1 MKKENDE
8 LEYKREYVD
17 DVKKTV
23 VAFANSMGGL
33 LRIGVT
39 NDLDVIG
46 VKDSDDVLYRV
57 VDSISKTIKPDV
69 MPFVACKATTIDGKE
84 VVDVEVQRGTKRPYY
99 LGAKGPRPEGVFIRK
114 GASSV
119 PASEAQIL
127 QMIKESSE
135 DFESAISLRQDLTFD
150 ATQRFFKRRDVGFGE
165 PQMKTLGLIN
175 ADDAFTN
182 LALILSDQTPYVT
195 RFAEFDGCEKRDFK
209 DRREFD
215 GPLFQQLEN
224 IIERLDKCNRTRGE
238 VRGLFRV
245 DFQDYAAEAL
255 REAVLNAFVHRDY
268 AFSEATSLYVF
279 DDRIEIVSIGGIAV
293 GFCLEDI
300 LNGVSALRNK
310 RLCNVFLRLG
320 LIEAYGTG
328 IGRIVESYNGLP
340 VKPDFIPTNNS
351 FRTILPNRNWNRE
364 KETTLESFLLSTP
377 KTYVDKRVES
387 VLKLASRP
395 DGVTRKELEEE
406 LNVSAGTVGNLLRK
420 LREEGLLHSE
430 RSGRTARYF
439 VK

>member
-1 MKKENDE
+1 MEKENDE

-17 DVKKTV
+17 DAKKTV
-23 VAFANSMGGL
+23 IAFANSMGGL
-33 LRIGVT
+33 LRIGIT
-39 NDLDVIG
+39 DDLSVVG
-46 VKDSDDVLYRV
+46 VKDSDDVLCRV

-69 MPFVACKATTIDGKE
+69 MPFVSCKVTTIDEKE
-84 VVDVEVQRGTKRPYY
+84 IVDVEVQRGTKRPYY

-119 PASEAQIL
+119 PASEAEIL
-127 QMIKESSE
+127 RMIKESSE
-135 DFESAISLRQDLTFD
+135 DFESSISLRQDLTFD
-150 ATQRFFKRRDVGFGE
+150 ATQRFFKSRKVEFGK
-165 PQMKTLGLIN
+165 PQMQTLGLIDAN
-175 ADDAFTN
+175 DAFTN

-224 IIERLDKCNRTRGE
+224 IVERLDKCNRTRGE

-268 AFSEATSLYVF
+268 AFSEATSLNVF
-279 DDRIEIVSIGGIAV
+279 DDRIEIISIGGIAV
-293 GFCLEDI
+293 GFGLDDI
-300 LNGVSALRNK
+300 LNGVSAQRNK
-310 RLCNVFLRLG
+310 KLCNVFLRLG

-328 IGRIVESYNGLP
+328 IGRIVESYNGLS

-377 KTYVDKRVES
+377 KTYVDKRTES

-420 LREEGLLHSE
+420 LTSEGLLRTE
-430 RSGRTARYF
+430 RSGRTARYL

>member
-1 MKKENDE
+1 MEKENDE

-17 DVKKTV
+17 DAKKTV
-23 VAFANSMGGL
+23 IAFANSMGGL
-33 LRIGVT
+33 LRIGIT
-39 NDLDVIG
+39 DDLSVVG
-46 VKDSDDVLYRV
+46 VKDSDDVLCRV

-69 MPFVACKATTIDGKE
+69 MPFVSCKVTTIDEKE
-84 VVDVEVQRGTKRPYY
+84 IVDVEVQRGTKRPYY

-119 PASEAQIL
+119 PASEAEIL
-127 QMIKESSE
+127 RMIKESSE
-135 DFESAISLRQDLTFD
+135 DFESSISLRQDLTFD
-150 ATQRFFKRRDVGFGE
+150 ATQRFFKSRKVEFGK
-165 PQMKTLGLIN
+165 PQMQTLGLIDAN
-175 ADDAFTN
+175 DAFTN

-224 IIERLDKCNRTRGE
+224 IVERLDKCNRTRGE

-268 AFSEATSLYVF
+268 AFSEATSLNVF
-279 DDRIEIVSIGGIAV
+279 DDRIEIISIGGIAV
-293 GFCLEDI
+293 GFGLDDI
-300 LNGVSALRNK
+300 LNGVSAQRNK
-310 RLCNVFLRLG
+310 KLCNVFLRLG

-328 IGRIVESYNGLP
+328 IGRIVESYNGLS

-377 KTYVDKRVES
+377 KTYVDKRTES

-420 LREEGLLHSE
+420 LTAEGLLRSE
-430 RSGRTARYF
+430 RSGRTARYL